1 MIGVAQSIREGSIIV
16 RPGFLS
22 TQQFKELEKKILDYE
37 YTPTHQPPMGYGNR
51 FQAYPC
57 YESGDLW
64 HIDRKTF
71 EVFKEK
77 IQKLLED
84 TIVGLQC
91 MARRTVIEEVK
102 QSAAKEKYGIV
113 HRDTDVEFAF
123 VFQFAQSFNAGTA
136 FFENFNDKL
145 PDIEI
150 SAYRN
155 RLILYNAQRWHAPC
169 TDFTFKERY
178 IISGF
183 IRTEKW

>member
-1 MIGVAQSIREGSIIV
+1 ME
-16 RPGFLS
+16 
-22 TQQFKELEKKILDYE
+22 
-37 YTPTHQPPMGYGNR
+37 
-51 FQAYPC
+51 
-57 YESGDLW
+57 
-64 HIDRKTF
+64 
-71 EVFKEK
+71 
-77 IQKLLED
+77 
-84 TIVGLQC
+84 
-91 MARRTVIEEVK
+91 IEEVK
-102 QSAAKEKYGIV
+102 KSAAKEKYGIV

-123 VFQFAQSFNAGTA
+123 VFQFVQSFNAGTA